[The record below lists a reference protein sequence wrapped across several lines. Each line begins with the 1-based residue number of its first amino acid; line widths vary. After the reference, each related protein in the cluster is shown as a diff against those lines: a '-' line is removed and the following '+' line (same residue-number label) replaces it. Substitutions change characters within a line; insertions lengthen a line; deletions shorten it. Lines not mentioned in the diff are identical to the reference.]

1 MSRDT
6 FVNKL
11 YLFFSSYSY
20 FTLIRRLCFLFF
32 FSESGHYAWKL
43 TRKCFETYFHLNWIY
58 KRWVL
63 FFLIN
68 QCMLAVPIHQLTNFS
83 RPRNVLSNIMAT
95 AETFQLFLSG
105 DMPPA
110 ILKKQS
116 GNMIMLSTQRVKN
129 HSGEIKLLNLT

>member
-1 MSRDT
+1 
-6 FVNKL
+6 
-11 YLFFSSYSY
+11 
-20 FTLIRRLCFLFF
+20 
-32 FSESGHYAWKL
+32 
-43 TRKCFETYFHLNWIY
+43 
-58 KRWVL
+58 
-63 FFLIN
+63 
-68 QCMLAVPIHQLTNFS
+68 MLAVPIHQLTNFS
-83 RPRNVLSNIMAT
+83 RPCNVLSNIVAT